1 MTDGFDDSS
10 VVERF
15 EEHREHLRA
24 VAFRMLG
31 STGEADDA
39 VQEAWLRFARADTA
53 QVDNLRGWLTTG
65 GSRICLN
72 LLRSR
77 RHRREDA
84 LDGDLPLAAGPSPDD
99 PESAAV
105 RADSV
110 GLALQVVLDSLG
122 PAERLAF
129 VLHDLF
135 GVPFD
140 RIAPI
145 LDRTPEAARQLASR
159 ARRRVRSGRPAP
171 DARRQKTV
179 VDAFLAAA
187 RDGRFEDLLAVLDPD
202 IVVAADEAAVATGF
216 SGREVIGA
224 KAVAA
229 LFNGQA
235 KQAVAVLVDGTAGAM
250 WAPGG
255 TPRSVLA
262 FTIVD
267 GRVAAIDIVNDP
279 STLAALE
286 LAAFEDRPET
296 ETGTRAASALLTPP
310 PSEPAARR
318 TS

>member
-1 MTDGFDDSS
+1 
-10 VVERF
+10 
-15 EEHREHLRA
+15 
-24 VAFRMLG
+24 MLG

-39 VQEAWLRFARADTA
+39 VQEAWMRFARADTA
-53 QVDNLRGWLTTG
+53 EVENLRGWLTTVVA
-65 GSRICLN
+65 RICLN

-77 RHRREDA
+77 RTRREDA
-84 LDGDLPLAAGPSPDD
+84 LDADPPVPASSPDD

-105 RADSV
+105 SADSV

-171 DARRQKTV
+171 DVRRQRHV

-187 RDGRFEDLLAVLDPD
+187 REGRFEDLLAVLDPD
-202 IVVAADEAAVATGF
+202 IVVVADEEAVATGF

-229 LFNGQA
+229 LFNGRA
-235 KQAVAVLVDGTAGAM
+235 RQAVAVMVDGTAGAM

-255 TPRSVLA
+255 SPRSVLA
-262 FTIVD
+262 FTVVD
-267 GRVAAIDIVNDP
+267 GRIAAIDITND
-279 STLAALE
+279 TDAVAALE
-286 LAAFEDRPET
+286 LAALED
-296 ETGTRAASALLTPP
+296 
-310 PSEPAARR
+310 
-318 TS
+318 